1 MNHEDRRRDADLDRL
16 MAQLPRERAPS
27 AGFTDR
33 VVAEFGGREP
43 ASRTVHLRRLAAAV
57 AIFAAGL
64 ATGIV
69 ASGFVSTSTPPPA
82 APAPTSTSVNE
93 VSQVNVPAIG
103 HSEVW
108 F

>member
-1 MNHEDRRRDADLDRL
+1 MNQEDDRRDADLDRL
-16 MAQLPRERAPS
+16 MARLPRERAPS

-33 VVAEFGGREP
+33 VVAEFGRREP
-43 ASRTVHLRRLAAAV
+43 ASRAPHLRRLAAAV

-64 ATGIV
+64 ATGYG
-69 ASGFVSTSTPPPA
+69 ASGFMTTSTPPA
-82 APAPTSTSVNE
+82 ASATAPLSVNE
-93 VSQVNVPAIG
+93 VSQVNVPDIG